1 MCGKDKDTVLAEIE
15 GVELKVCQNCARHG
29 KIRSTPPGFAA
40 RFQKQKF
47 VRQEG
52 PEERVVENYAYLLR
66 GAREKRQMSQEDFAK
81 FLNEKESQITK
92 WESSAFA
99 PDLETA
105 KKLEKKLG
113 LTLVFKDEA
122 NGKVEKGDMDRPRS
136 DVLTLGDFIKVK
148 KRK

>member
-1 MCGKDKDTVLAEIE
+1 MCGKDTDTVLAEIE
-15 GVELKVCQNCARHG
+15 GVELKVCPNCAKHG
-29 KIRSTPPGFAA
+29 KIRSAPPGLSH
-40 RFQKQKF
+40 RYQKQKF
-47 VRQEG
+47 TRPEA
-52 PEERVVENYAYLLR
+52 PEERVMESYARLIR
-66 GAREKRQMSQEDFAK
+66 GAREKRGLSQEDFAK

-122 NGKVEKGDMDRPRS
+122 DGKVEKGERPRS